1 MVPLYERKEPQ
12 RLKVLRFSG
21 GSSNLLGDRVA
32 AWLLTAPWSQFLAIV
47 AGAYLMACTFVA
59 EGLLLAD
66 GRKGESATFAD
77 AFLMSLQALTV
88 FGCGRLAPLTSL
100 AKGLALGAVFV
111 GWLALLLVLAL
122 MMVRFILLRPQ
133 SGPRN
138 TIPVEDMSDKEAPPS
153 RHQTPN

>member
-1 MVPLYERKEPQ
+1 MVPLYERKEPR

-21 GSSNLLGDRVA
+21 GSPDLLGDRVA
-32 AWLLTAPWSQFLAIV
+32 AWLLTAPWSQFLVIV

-59 EGLLLAD
+59 EGLLLA
-66 GRKGESATFAD
+66 GGLQGESATFAD

-88 FGCGRLAPLTSL
+88 FGCGRLAPLTSP
-100 AKGLALGAVFV
+100 AKGLAVGAVFI

-122 MMVRFILLRPQ
+122 TMVRFILLRSQ

-138 TIPVEDMSDKEAPPS
+138 TIPVEDMSEKEALPS
-153 RHQTPN
+153 RPQTPN